1 METMLVNTLVFLL
14 GTILVSIAVLSA
26 VSTLV
31 LPRAARD
38 LITNSVFKFIG
49 ILFMPL
55 IRLARNYERRDRI
68 MALYAPIVLLLLPIV
83 WLMIT
88 MFGFM
93 LMYWAVGVNPMSEA
107 FLLSGSSLFTLGF
120 AREETTLLRMMIFLE
135 AAIGLGTVA
144 LLIAYLPTMY
154 SAFSQ
159 REEAVSRLE
168 VRAGSPP
175 SAEEWIKRGH
185 RNGWL
190 DEIGDELGIW
200 ESWFAILEESH
211 TSLSPLV
218 FFRSPQPERSWITA
232 SGAVLDT
239 AALMLSLVDC
249 EFDRMKAMLCLRAGY
264 LALTRIADV
273 FNIEYDIDPHYPDQN
288 VSVSREE
295 FDVVV
300 SSLAYDDVPMMAD
313 LDNAWRDFAGWR
325 VNYDQQLL
333 ALAAMIRAPYAQW
346 SSDRSVIGMDDTER
360 LF

>member
-1 METMLVNTLVFLL
+1 MMIANVLVFLIGAL
-14 GTILVSIAVLSA
+14 LVSVALLSA

-38 LITNSVFKFIG
+38 LITHSAFRFIWF
-49 ILFMPL
+49 LFAPL
-55 IRLARNYERRDRI
+55 IRVARTYEKRDRI
-68 MALYAPIVLLLLPIV
+68 MALYAPVVLILLPVV
-83 WLMIT
+83 WLIIT
-88 MFGFM
+88 MIGYT
-93 LMYWAVGVNPMSEA
+93 LMFWAAGIRPVSEA

-120 AREETTLLRMMIFLE
+120 ARAETTLLRMMIFSE
-135 AAIGLGTVA
+135 AAIGLGMVA

-175 SAEEWIKRGH
+175 SAEEWIKRGN

-190 DEIGDELGIW
+190 HEIGEELGIW

-239 AALMLSLVDC
+239 AALLLAVVDC

-264 LALTRIADV
+264 LALTRISDV
-273 FNIEYDIDPHYPDQN
+273 FRIDYDIDPHFPDHKI
-288 VSVSREE
+288 SISREE
-295 FDVVV
+295 FNAVCET
-300 SSLAYDDVPMMAD
+300 LAEEDVPLLPD

-346 SSDRSVIGMDDTER
+346 SSDRSVVGMNDMQQWY
-360 LF
+360 